1 MLLTTYPA
9 LRPEARHTLFRAFK
23 TLLLASAVAF
33 TAHANASTPFLELS
47 CNNPI
52 DFYPSPF
59 SSRPATSAK
68 FAGHVVSQDGGEMVL
83 QFSRDFRYSSWQF
96 YLTLGQAN
104 TVTGSLRD
112 KEGTNKEEIAFAFRY
127 EGQQVPMTQKFQ
139 VDFKRQTLSCELQF
153 FVEPKAKVSV
163 AELIKQIEATSETA
177 LAASGFGQS
186 DQERE
191 LSEQLAKERKAR
203 EEMQRLLSSLS
214 TERERDRQE
223 RTKAEQAKKEAE
235 KLLQQAEAAR
245 QAQAQAQSQLQAQL
259 QQAQLQA
266 QQTPAAAPRGSRQT
280 TKSVKA
286 LVIGNSAYKDSPLA
300 NPMNDA
306 KAMAERLKTYGFN
319 VQLLL
324 DADRRTMVSALSKFQ
339 ADSDKFDVN
348 MLFYAGHGLQFNGQN
363 YIVPTDMQ
371 LSGGQAA
378 IEFESI
384 PVSQV
389 VDRYMLAQTKLVFLD
404 ACRDNPLSRS
414 LASKTRS
421 AGGAASSG
429 LAPMEVASGTLI
441 SFATK
446 DGSVALDGTG
456 KNSPYTQA
464 LLKHLD
470 VGEDI
475 SLVLRRVRQEVIKT
489 TNGQQVPWDY
499 GSLVGGELVIS
510 NK

>member
-1 MLLTTYPA
+1 MIKRLFSRGA
-9 LRPEARHTLFRAFK
+9 AIRARYAIFFFATFGLGSTLQ
-23 TLLLASAVAF
+23 
-33 TAHANASTPFLELS
+33 ASTPFLELS

-96 YLTLGQAN
+96 YLTLGQNN

-112 KEGTNKEEIAFAFRY
+112 KEGTEKEEVAFALQY
-127 EGQQVPMTQKFQ
+127 DGQQLPMTQKFS
-139 VDFKRQTLSCELQF
+139 VDFKRQRLACQLEF
-153 FVEPKAKVSV
+153 FVEPKAKLSI
-163 AELIKQIEATSETA
+163 AELIKQIEATSDTA
-177 LAASGFGQS
+177 IAASGFGQS

-191 LSEQLAKERKAR
+191 LSDQLAKERKAR

-214 TERERDRQE
+214 SEREKDKQDRI
-223 RTKAEQAKKEAE
+223 KAEQAKQEAE

-245 QAQAQAQSQLQAQL
+245 QAQAQL
-259 QQAQLQA
+259 QAQLQA
-266 QQTPAAAPRGSRQT
+266 QRQLQPSSAPVKVSRQT

-339 ADSDKFDVN
+339 TDSDKFDVN
-348 MLFYAGHGLQFNGQN
+348 LLFYAGHGLQFNGQN

-421 AGGAASSG
+421 AGGAGSSG

-446 DGSVALDGTG
+446 DGSVALDGAG

>member
-1 MLLTTYPA
+1 
-9 LRPEARHTLFRAFK
+9 
-23 TLLLASAVAF
+23 
-33 TAHANASTPFLELS
+33 
-47 CNNPI
+47 
-52 DFYPSPF
+52 
-59 SSRPATSAK
+59 
-68 FAGHVVSQDGGEMVL
+68 MVL

-96 YLTLGQAN
+96 YLTLGQSN
-104 TVTGSLRD
+104 TITGSLRD
-112 KEGTNKEEIAFAFRY
+112 KEGVTKDEVAFAFQY
-127 EGQQVPMTQKFQ
+127 DGQQLPMAQKFR
-139 VDFKRQTLSCELQF
+139 VDFKRQTLSCDLQF
-153 FVEPKAKVSV
+153 FVEPKAKLTI
-163 AELIKQIEATSETA
+163 AELIKQIEATSDTA
-177 LAASGFGQS
+177 IAASGFGQS

-214 TERERDRQE
+214 SEREKDKQE
-223 RTKAEQAKKEAE
+223 RIKAEQAKQEAE
-235 KLLQQAEAAR
+235 KLLQQAEAMR
-245 QAQAQAQSQLQAQL
+245 QAQVQLQAQL
-259 QQAQLQA
+259 QAQRQLQP
-266 QQTPAAAPRGSRQT
+266 PAAPVKVSRQT

-319 VQLLL
+319 VRLLL

-348 MLFYAGHGLQFNGQN
+348 LLFYAGHGLQFNGQN

-414 LASKTRS
+414 LAAKTRS
-421 AGGAASSG
+421 AGGAGSSG

-446 DGSVALDGTG
+446 DGSVALDGAG

>member
-1 MLLTTYPA
+1 MQRKFSRA
-9 LRPEARHTLFRAFK
+9 IKSILFCIVCSWSWGTF
-23 TLLLASAVAF
+23 
-33 TAHANASTPFLELS
+33 ASTPFLELS
-47 CNNPI
+47 CNSPI

-59 SSRPATSAK
+59 SQRPATSAK
-68 FAGHVVSQDGGEMVL
+68 FAGHVVSQDAGQTVL

-96 YLTLGQAN
+96 YLTLGQSGQI
-104 TVTGSLRD
+104 TGSLRD
-112 KEGTNKEEIAFAFRY
+112 KQGEGADEVAFSFAY
-127 EGQQVPMTQKFQ
+127 DGNQLPMSKRFQ
-139 VDFKRQTLSCELQF
+139 VSFKKQTLSCNLEF
-153 FVEPKAKVSV
+153 FTEPKAKLTIAQLIEQIGAA
-163 AELIKQIEATSETA
+163 AEAAQ
-177 LAASGFGQS
+177 AASGFGQS

-191 LSEQLAKERKAR
+191 LSEQLAKERRAR
-203 EEMQRLLSSLS
+203 EDMQRLMASL
-214 TERERDRQE
+214 TNEREKERQDRV
-223 RTKAEQAKKEAE
+223 RAEQLRQEAE
-235 KLLQQAEAAR
+235 KALQQAEAAR
-245 QAQAQAQSQLQAQL
+245 K
-259 QQAQLQA
+259 
-266 QQTPAAAPRGSRQT
+266 AAPTAPIAKAPRQT

-286 LVIGNSAYKDSPLA
+286 LVVGNSAYKDSPLT
-300 NPMNDA
+300 NPLNDA
-306 KAMAERLKTYGFN
+306 KAMADKLKSYGFQ

-339 ADSDKFDVN
+339 ADSDKFEVN

-363 YIVPTDMQ
+363 YLVPTDMQ

-389 VDRYMLAQTKLVFLD
+389 VDRYMLASTKLVFLD

-414 LASKTRS
+414 LAARTRS
-421 AGGAASSG
+421 SGGSASGG

-446 DGSVALDGTG
+446 DGSVALDGSG

-470 VGEDI
+470 SGEDI
-475 SLVLRRVRQEVIKT
+475 SLVLRRVRQEVIKS

-499 GSLVGGELVIS
+499 GSLVGGELIIS